1 VSFIVVLQFFQAGF
15 ILSQLTSLTAIGRIL
30 EKVMFEV
37 LTQKLSKV
45 FSVLGNKGRL
55 SEKDIE
61 EALREIRLALLE
73 ADVNFKV
80 VKSFL
85 ADVKEKAL
93 TAEVLES
100 LTPGQQIVKIVNEEL
115 INILGKERNPLIAA
129 GHPPSILMLVGL
141 QGSGKTTTAA
151 KLALYFKNA
160 GQRPLL
166 VAADTRRPAAIDQ
179 LVTLGKQLDIQVSAG
194 DEKTA
199 PLAVCRRALKQA
211 NEIAAT
217 WVIIDT
223 QGRLHV
229 DEEMMKELAQL
240 KTEIKPSE
248 VLLVVDAMTG
258 QDAVKTA
265 EEFNKSVVL
274 TGLVLTKMDGDARGG
289 AALSIKS
296 VTGVPI
302 KFIGTGE
309 KASAIEPFYPD
320 RMASRILGM
329 GDVLTLIEKAEDAFD
344 KQQAKQL
351 EKKLRKA
358 ELDLEDF
365 LVQLRQIK
373 KMGSLNQLVELLPGF
388 SKIASGLPQSGSE
401 ERLKKIE
408 SIILSMTVEERRN
421 PTIIGGSR
429 RRRIAKGSGTSS
441 GDVNQLLNQFYQMK
455 KLAKMAATGKL
466 PRNLMGTFGR

>member
-1 VSFIVVLQFFQAGF
+1 
-15 ILSQLTSLTAIGRIL
+15 
-30 EKVMFEV
+30 MFEV
-37 LTQKLSKV
+37 LTQKLSKI
-45 FSVLGNKGRL
+45 FSALGNKGRL
-55 SEKDIE
+55 GEKDID
-61 EALREIRLALLE
+61 EALRQIRLALLE

-85 ADVKEKAL
+85 ANVKDKAL

-100 LTPGQQIVKIVNEEL
+100 LTPAQQIVKIVNEEL
-115 INILGKERNPLIAA
+115 IAILGKERNSLIVAA
-129 GHPPSILMLVGL
+129 HSPTVAMLVGL

-151 KLALYFKNA
+151 KLALHFKST

-166 VAADTRRPAAIDQ
+166 VAADTRRPAAIEQ
-179 LVTLGKQLDIQVSAG
+179 LVTLGKQLDIPVSSG
-194 DEKTA
+194 DEKTG
-199 PLAVCRRALKQA
+199 PLAICRRALKQA
-211 NEIAAT
+211 SEMASN
-217 WVIIDT
+217 WVIVDT

-229 DEEMMKELAQL
+229 DEEMMKELAKL
-240 KTEIKPSE
+240 KAELKPSE

-258 QDAVKTA
+258 QDAVNTA
-265 EEFNKSVVL
+265 EVFNKTVGL
-274 TGLVLTKMDGDARGG
+274 TGLILTKMDGDARGG

-309 KASAIEPFYPD
+309 KANALEPFYPD

-329 GDVLTLIEKAEDAFD
+329 GDVLTLIERAEDAFD
-344 KQQAKQL
+344 KEQVKKL
-351 EKKLRKA
+351 EKKMRKA

-365 LVQLRQIK
+365 LLQLRQIK

-388 SKIASGLPQSGSE
+388 SKLAPDIPEAGSE

-408 SIILSMTVEERRN
+408 SIILSMTAEERRN

-441 GDVNQLLNQFYQMK
+441 GDVNQLLNQFSQMK
-455 KLAKMAATGKL
+455 KLVKMAASGKL
-466 PRNLMGTFGR
+466 PKNLMGTFRQ